1 MQIKLL
7 FIKETRCLLFISLLL
22 CFCSKAKAQDP
33 HFSQFFASPLTLNP
47 AFAGKFDGDVR
58 AGVNFRNQWS
68 SINNAYKTVTAA
80 VDMPILTN
88 TIDSRDRL
96 GIGVMGY
103 SDRTANG
110 AANFNYGSLTAAFHK
125 GLDEFGYHQIGLGLQ
140 ATYANMVINTSQL
153 QFEDQ
158 LTALGFTNVTSENF
172 ANSTLKNHY
181 FDMSAG
187 LLYTGS
193 TTEKNNFY
201 FGVSAYHLNSPRQ
214 NFTQGDYYIKPR
226 YTFHGGTYFPIGDIT
241 SLHLSALHS
250 IQSGAHETVAGGT
263 LQFALNDEF
272 NAVNPTNFYAGGWL
286 RFGDAIIPYI
296 GMDYAGFRLGV
307 SYDVTTSQAK
317 TISNSRGG
325 VELSLIYIFRNNNK
339 GYLPCPKF

>member
-1 MQIKLL
+1 MLL
-7 FIKETRCLLFISLLL
+7 NTLSKVIRISLLFL
-22 CFCSKAKAQDP
+22 CIFILFQKRLYAQDP

-58 AGVNFRNQWS
+58 AGINFRNQWS
-68 SINNAYKTVTAA
+68 SVNNAYRTATAA

-88 TIDSRDRL
+88 TLDARDRL

-110 AANFNYGSLTAAFHK
+110 AANYNYASFTAAFHK

-140 ATYANMVINTSQL
+140 GTYANMIINTSKL

-158 LTALGFTNVTSENF
+158 WTTLGLTKPTGESFSNT
-172 ANSTLKNHY
+172 TLKNHY

-193 TTEKNNFY
+193 SSEKDNY
-201 FGVSAYHLNSPRQ
+201 YLGISAYHLNSPRQ
-214 NFTQGDYYIKPR
+214 NFTEGNYYIKPR
-226 YTFHGGTYFPIGDIT
+226 YTLHGGTYFPIGEIT
-241 SLHLSALHS
+241 TLHLSALHS
-250 IQSGAHETVAGGT
+250 IQSKAHETVAGGA
-263 LQFALNDEF
+263 LQFSLNDEL
-272 NAVNPTNFYAGGWL
+272 NALNPTNLYAGGFI
-286 RFGDAIIPYI
+286 RFNDAVIPYI
-296 GMDYAGFRLGV
+296 GLDYSGFLLGV

-317 TISNSRGG
+317 TIANSRGG
-325 VELSLIYIFRNNNK
+325 VELSLIYIFRNNDK